1 MLKIMELNLTRP
13 RVLTYMQ
20 TEESC
25 MHLTRVKHMRCEPL
39 SFNDTVNYE
48 IIGKYFEKILF
59 FCPPVM

>member
-20 TEESC
+20 KEESC
-25 MHLTRVKHMRCEPL
+25 MHLTRVKHMSCEPS

-48 IIGKYFEKILF
+48 IIG
-59 FCPPVM
+59 

>member
-1 MLKIMELNLTRP
+1 MLKIMELNLSRP

-25 MHLTRVKHMRCEPL
+25 MHLTRVKHMSCEPL

-48 IIGKYFEKILF
+48 IIG
-59 FCPPVM
+59 

>member
-1 MLKIMELNLTRP
+1 MLKIMELNLSRP

-25 MHLTRVKHMRCEPL
+25 MHLTRVKHMSCEPS

-48 IIGKYFEKILF
+48 IIG
-59 FCPPVM
+59 